1 MKINDLLNEAYTDIP
16 EDKFE
21 KLLSTKFSQ
30 AWQHYINTGNGI
42 FRHDESASGYDPELV
57 VKFATPLKDREAAY
71 AHSNL
76 HNEYI
81 NNDSQWSAF
90 PKRAVIGGSH
100 VDIARRRGSSSGV
113 YLILPVNNTP
123 IGLCPQH
130 DIWASFENVQ
140 KIMGAQP
147 DMQVLGNFYRH
158 ELFMFTEAIEYIL
171 DFKFHSWIKDSGGS
185 YDSYRDELSNFDA
198 LLDNVK
204 SEDYEEVVEY
214 YDISQDRELDDV
226 EIVRCIFGYDYNDGA
241 IPKRLHNFCLSVRK
255 NGLTRTMDWLFSPKN
270 FQVGNIEDV
279 ITDENDDNEVWFNS
293 SYLMIPYVHLKDYYY
308 KYKDI

>member
-1 MKINDLLNEAYTDIP
+1 MKINDLLNEAYADISS
-16 EDKFE
+16 EKFE
-21 KLLSTKFSQ
+21 KLLTTKFSQ
-30 AWQHYINTGNGI
+30 AWKHYIETGNGI

-113 YLILPVNNTP
+113 YLILPVNNTR

-130 DIWASFENVQ
+130 DIWASFVSVQ

-147 DMQVLGNFYRH
+147 DMQVLNSFYSNV
-158 ELFMFTEAIEYIL
+158 LFEFSEAIEYIM
-171 DFKFHSWIKDSGGS
+171 DFQFHSWMKDSGGS
-185 YDSYRDELSNFDA
+185 YDSYRDEVSSFDA
-198 LLDNVK
+198 ILDNARD
-204 SEDYEEVVEY
+204 ETEEEVIEY
-214 YDISQDRELDDV
+214 YDIAESRMSREAH
-226 EIVRCIFGYDYNDGA
+226 IVRAILGYEFNIG
-241 IPKRLHNFCLSVRK
+241 RLSLSMNRFCKSVQK
-255 NGLTRTMDWLFSPKN
+255 HGLTHTMDKLFSPKN

-293 SYLMIPYVHLKDYYY
+293 SYLMIPYVHLKDFYY